1 MINHIAE
8 PSLKGYSRFAGAGYL
23 VIIAAGIFAEFFIR
37 SDLIVPGNALATASN
52 IRASVQ
58 LFRVSIASDLVMI
71 IFDVLLAWLLY
82 ILLNPVNKNLAL
94 LAAFFRIVHA
104 AIYGL
109 NLLNLFFVSHLLSG
123 ADFLSVFSTEQLD
136 ALVLL
141 LINGHSYGYVI
152 GLIFFGV
159 HCLILGYLVF
169 KSGYM
174 PQILGI
180 LLCIAGIG
188 YLTDSFSNLLLPGYN
203 NVQDLLLLIV
213 FIPAFVGELSF
224 SLWLLIRGVRM
235 DVQEV

>member
-1 MINHIAE
+1 M
-8 PSLKGYSRFAGAGYL
+8 

-203 NVQDLLLLIV
+203 NVQDLFLLIV